1 MDELILFSNKNEA
14 NLFRA
19 IGFLVHIV
27 RDEEEILEILRET
40 KEEVKVIAY
49 DPAFETFFSAY
60 KTKQKALYPLFISLP
75 LRDEDN
81 GKAISQMK
89 ENIRKSIGIDL
100 L

>member
-19 IGFLVHIV
+19 IGFLVHII
-27 RDEEEILEILRET
+27 REEEEILEILRET
-40 KEEVKVIAY
+40 NMDVKVIAY
-49 DPAFETFFSAY
+49 DPAFETFFNAY
-60 KTKQKALYPLFISLP
+60 KGKQKALYPLFISLP
-75 LRDEDN
+75 LSETDS